1 MEYVSGLFCAANYS
15 CVRCACVDDLDETDD
30 FDRLRA
36 YAVSRL
42 GAPPDSDDE
51 GEVSG
56 CVTRVVNEP
65 VDEQEFA
72 QVFRRVLERRG
83 WPVAKYGRGKAL
95 RRCLKVF
102 AAEDGS
108 VRLEWG
114 SRKNNS
120 DAARSVL
127 LTEIVDISRVIFE
140 DAPLDADPQMALCF
154 NVGDTAAL
162 KILADTVADAII
174 LAHGFG
180 LLVDEARA
188 RRQNPVDADG
198 FPTIRVGDDLVSP

>member
-1 MEYVSGLFCAANYS
+1 MEYVSGLFCATNYS
-15 CVRCACVDDLDETDD
+15 CVRCACVDDLDEADD

-51 GEVSG
+51 GEASG

-102 AAEDGS
+102 AAE
-108 VRLEWG
+108 
-114 SRKNNS
+114 
-120 DAARSVL
+120 AAQLPEALGNDLQIGASLIQRG
-127 LTEIVDISRVIFE
+127 IV
-140 DAPLDADPQMALCF
+140 
-154 NVGDTAAL
+154 
-162 KILADTVADAII
+162 
-174 LAHGFG
+174 
-180 LLVDEARA
+180 
-188 RRQNPVDADG
+188 
-198 FPTIRVGDDLVSP
+198 

>member
-1 MEYVSGLFCAANYS
+1 MCGELLVRSAARAS
-15 CVRCACVDDLDETDD
+15 TTWTRPTILI
-30 FDRLRA
+30 RLRA

-51 GEVSG
+51 GEASG

-65 VDEQEFA
+65 VDEAEFA

-102 AAEDGS
+102 AEDGS
-108 VRLEWG
+108 LRLEWG
-114 SRKNNS
+114 SRKSN

>member
-1 MEYVSGLFCAANYS
+1 MEYVSGLFCATNYS
-15 CVRCACVDDLDETDD
+15 CMRCACVDDLDETDD

-51 GEVSG
+51 GEASG
-56 CVTRVVNEP
+56 CVTRVVSEP
-65 VDEQEFA
+65 VDEAEFA

-83 WPVAKYGRGKAL
+83 WPGAKYGRGRAL

-102 AAEDGS
+102 AAEDGAL
-108 VRLEWG
+108 RLEWG

-127 LTEIVDISRVIFE
+127 LTEIVEISRVIFE
-140 DAPLDADPQMALCF
+140 DAPVDADPQTALCF

-162 KILADTVADAII
+162 KILADTVADATI